1 MLTNLLSLSI
11 KLLFFEVSRAQ
22 QTSLLRVTYLC
33 LQACI
38 FLNKNLQDLNKLLL
52 IVGFKTKAGFS

>member
-11 KLLFFEVSRAQ
+11 KLLFFEISRGQ
-22 QTSLLRVTYLC
+22 QTSQLRVTYLC

-38 FLNKNLQDLNKLLL
+38 FFKNKLLL